1 MKKTLIF
8 AFALCLILSSCT
20 GKTEFSGSFICGE
33 ADACA
38 VCDDG
43 LLTASPG
50 SVKCFDSAGKKVFE
64 RELELKSAHITQGGA
79 LAAAYAEG
87 GRSIVLS
94 DGEVISADN
103 DIICAKLNE
112 SGCLALCTKEPGYMG
127 SVTVYSPEKKPVY
140 KWYCARQRLIS
151 AAVSPDS
158 ERLAVLTDKGI
169 RLFSLDS
176 EKDRGMLE
184 CENLR
189 DIVWLGLRVCGI
201 GSSGAYVCD
210 DKGKLK
216 GKCDFSGKIT
226 GKFGVLDKKLIIEV
240 REHAYGGKGDVYIL
254 DDGLDIKDRIS
265 PGGELWYLDCRGEKT
280 ALLTQNGVSVYD
292 GKARLVLS
300 EKAPGAKTVL
310 LDGNG
315 GIIAVGGGSV
325 CAINNRR

>member
-64 RELELKSAHITQGGA
+64 RELELESAHITQGGA

-201 GSSGAYVCD
+201 GSSGAD
-210 DKGKLK
+210 
-216 GKCDFSGKIT
+216 T
-226 GKFGVLDKKLIIEV
+226 
-240 REHAYGGKGDVYIL
+240 
-254 DDGLDIKDRIS
+254 
-265 PGGELWYLDCRGEKT
+265 T
-280 ALLTQNGVSVYD
+280 A
-292 GKARLVLS
+292 RRR
-300 EKAPGAKTVL
+300 
-310 LDGNG
+310 
-315 GIIAVGGGSV
+315 
-325 CAINNRR
+325 AIFCL